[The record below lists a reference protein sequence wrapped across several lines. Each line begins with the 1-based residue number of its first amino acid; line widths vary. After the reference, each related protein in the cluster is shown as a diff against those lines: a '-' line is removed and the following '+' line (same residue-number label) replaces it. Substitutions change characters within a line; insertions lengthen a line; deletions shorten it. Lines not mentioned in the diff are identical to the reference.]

1 MRLFVGIDLPW
12 EIRERLAGLSTGLP
26 GARWVPTENLHMT
39 LRFIG
44 EVGPNEAEDIDAALL
59 ALRGRKF
66 ELSVSG
72 IGTHTRGGRE
82 VAMWT
87 RVERTPALETLQLKI
102 ENALL
107 RAGQPPERR
116 RFMPHIT
123 LARLDTFIEAKLA
136 AYVQAH
142 NLFHAGPV
150 VVNQFTLFSSQLGKE
165 ASVYTAEVA
174 YDLA

>member
-87 RVERTPALETLQLKI
+87 RVERTPALETLQ
-102 ENALL
+102 
-107 RAGQPPERR
+107 R
-116 RFMPHIT
+116 
-123 LARLDTFIEAKLA
+123 
-136 AYVQAH
+136 
-142 NLFHAGPV
+142 GPSPGV
-150 VVNQFTLFSSQLGKE
+150 KTP
-165 ASVYTAEVA
+165 ATPRP
-174 YDLA
+174 